1 MFIIRE
7 RLVREPKWI
16 RLLVAQV
23 TANGQGCVETTFF
36 LESRQVSLAWSSA
49 FCGPGD
55 HPDIVGRK
63 KALQAVFC
71 GLIAGLH

>member
-23 TANGQGCVETTFF
+23 TANGQGCVETIF
-36 LESRQVSLAWSSA
+36 LESRRVSLACSSA
-49 FCGPGD
+49 FCRPGD
-55 HPDIVGRK
+55 HPDIAGRK

-71 GLIAGLH
+71 GLIPGLH